1 MRLRPV
7 AFLLPLL
14 ALAAACGASPASVPA
29 TPGTAGVSGGVIDPA
44 FATASAAPAAKS
56 VAVVD
61 GPLGQGLKETS
72 AWFAAGMAPEG
83 SAFLA
88 TLGDA
93 GRAKVDMTMH
103 AGKCYVVV
111 GFAKLGT
118 VIAINHIRG
127 MITAAANGM
136 GVLIAPSYSLQG
148 DLERGALVPLFPSIR
163 PLEDR
168 FSLYQKASKAGL
180 AKHRLLKEYLVALE
194 PSEFG
199 V

>member
-111 GFAKLGT
+111 GFSQDGKVTDFDLRLWKTAKG
-118 VIAINHIRG
+118 G
-127 MITAAANGM
+127 
-136 GVLIAPSYSLQG
+136 APSLVAEDADDDTTPTVGKPPMCPDADTTYLLELFAEKGKG
-148 DLERGALVPLFPSIR
+148 DVAVQ
-163 PLEDR
+163 
-168 FSLYQKASKAGL
+168 LYSKA
-180 AKHRLLKEYLVALE
+180 R
-194 PSEFG
+194 
-199 V
+199 